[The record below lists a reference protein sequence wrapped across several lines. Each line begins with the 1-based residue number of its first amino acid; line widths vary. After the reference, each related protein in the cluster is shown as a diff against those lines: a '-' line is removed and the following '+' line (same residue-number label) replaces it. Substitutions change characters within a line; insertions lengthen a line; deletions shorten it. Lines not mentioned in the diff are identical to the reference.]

1 MLKELMKKMEDQDVC
16 HDFQPEFIL
25 GKEALMLFKE
35 EAKVSS
41 NNAYPDS
48 EFVVLL
54 VPRYKSNK

>member
-1 MLKELMKKMEDQDVC
+1 MAKIEANTDY